1 MSQDEMAR
9 QASNS
14 ACDYQRVRRDG
25 QWQLLPAALLV
36 EGDLVLLAVNQHA
49 PARVTSLSTGT
60 SLFDTSME
68 LMHRTDTCQ
77 HVRR

>member
-1 MSQDEMAR
+1 MAR

-49 PARVTSLSTGT
+49 PARVTSLHYSGT
-60 SLFDTSME
+60 YCYVTPVISALTRVR
-68 LMHRTDTCQ
+68 HRTP
-77 HVRR
+77 RR